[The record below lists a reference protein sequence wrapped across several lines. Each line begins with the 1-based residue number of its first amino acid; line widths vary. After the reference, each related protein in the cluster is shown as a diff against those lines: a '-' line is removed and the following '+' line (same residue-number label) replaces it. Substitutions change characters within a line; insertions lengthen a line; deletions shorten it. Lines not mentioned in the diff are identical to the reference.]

1 MQLKIL
7 WNSLSET
14 LQHICTTWVN
24 TNSCICRTQNPDN
37 AGGSYVTK
45 TMFIVLFVLQ
55 ERQLELGDRLDLSSY
70 LLEPVQRIPRYKL
83 FLDDLVKTYTNYEN
97 ERCESDS
104 RISKLSVDS
113 DETGGSNGESSDADE
128 TPLESLKLAK
138 TMIEC
143 VLTAVDGIMALENIT
158 DCPVSKT
165 KLWFFR
171 HGQLVASVFPTAC
184 NL

>member
-1 MQLKIL
+1 
-7 WNSLSET
+7 
-14 LQHICTTWVN
+14 
-24 TNSCICRTQNPDN
+24 
-37 AGGSYVTK
+37 
-45 TMFIVLFVLQ
+45 MFIVLFVLQ

-165 KLWFFR
+165 KLWFFLTR
-171 HGQLVASVFPTAC
+171 SINAT
-184 NL
+184 

>member
-1 MQLKIL
+1 MSIK
-7 WNSLSET
+7 SLE
-14 LQHICTTWVN
+14 LLIFV
-24 TNSCICRTQNPDN
+24 IKPVR
-37 AGGSYVTK
+37 
-45 TMFIVLFVLQ
+45 FILQ

-83 FLDDLVKTYTNYEN
+83 FLDDLVKTCTNYEN

-158 DCPVSKT
+158 DCPVSIGNSY
-165 KLWFFR
+165 R
-171 HGQLVASVFPTAC
+171 YNGAC
-184 NL
+184 PQYVQCPCYVCMHY

>member
-1 MQLKIL
+1 
-7 WNSLSET
+7 
-14 LQHICTTWVN
+14 
-24 TNSCICRTQNPDN
+24 
-37 AGGSYVTK
+37 
-45 TMFIVLFVLQ
+45 MFIVLFVWQ
-55 ERQLELGDRLDLSSY
+55 ERQLQLGDRLDLSSY

-83 FLDDLVKTYTNYEN
+83 FMDDLVKTYTNYEN

-113 DETGGSNGESSDADE
+113 DETGGSNGESSDSDE

-143 VLTAVDGIMALENIT
+143 VLTAVDDIMALENIT

-165 KLWFFR
+165 LKGTLKKAFF
-171 HGQLVASVFPTAC
+171 HN
-184 NL
+184 NLTVNIMKNIIRE